1 MNPRPQDVRSRGEL
15 VLRAALPT
23 SAYAGDAK
31 ASESLWHGGWMHTQD
46 IATIDAQGGVQI
58 RDRLKDIVQTGGE
71 WVDSIQLEE
80 LVATAEGVAAASV
93 IAVPDPKW
101 GERPLAVIIAKADAI
116 PTLEI
121 LNDPVGPALP
131 RTRKTDGS

>member
-58 RDRLKDIVQTGGE
+58 RDRLKDIVKTGGE

-80 LVATAEGVAAASV
+80 LVATAEGVA
-93 IAVPDPKW
+93 
-101 GERPLAVIIAKADAI
+101 EADRKS
-116 PTLEI
+116 TR
-121 LNDPVGPALP
+121 LN
-131 RTRKTDGS
+131 SSH